1 MITIITDSLGEWE
14 QLGEITLSNQ
24 WQLFPF
30 STLSETFRITTTI
43 LNQQD
48 WDELKI
54 RSGAYI
60 SFFYSDNSQSP
71 NIYIPVSTQ
80 SIIRELPVPKEFQD
94 SISISRAIGCIFSHR
109 QINRYSV
116 NSYAQWKLKLEALA

>member
-1 MITIITDSLGEWE
+1 MVATIVDQLGTWE
-14 QLGEITLSNQ
+14 QLGEVTLSNE

-30 STLSETFRITTTI
+30 STLSEIFRIKTTI

-48 WDELKI
+48 WDKLKI

-60 SFFYSDNSQSP
+60 SFFYSDSSQSP
-71 NIYIPVSTQ
+71 NIYIPVSTH

-94 SISISRAIGCIFSHR
+94 SVSISRAIACIFSHR
-109 QINRYSV
+109 LINRYSL
-116 NSYAQWKLKLEALA
+116 SSFAQWKLKLEALA